1 MSNIL
6 KTNRMMKIYSVMLSC
21 LMLAAAVSCA
31 EKTDDDNGKTGGG
44 VPAGNTEVKV
54 LSDKT
59 TVLKNP
65 MTGWVMYLSA
75 DSDLSYFDTE
85 FYISSIGK
93 NVKVRDYASACYIR
107 TKWRVMNPADGQ
119 YFWQDPDNNLNK
131 IVHKAWELGLPVA
144 FRVVVDGRDQGENTP
159 QFVFDAGAKY
169 WLEND
174 RYPDR
179 KVPDVLDPVWRKYYE
194 KFIEAFAAE
203 FNDPEKTAFI
213 DAYGLGKWGEGHN
226 VCYEGLVQNSNGEYE
241 GVVSDRTTEYKEET
255 MEWITGLYSRCF
267 TEVPLVINYH
277 RQIGHPKSSGAQAQ
291 PDSEHL
297 LEIAI
302 GNGYCI
308 RADSFGMKNQD
319 WGYNNWER
327 QFARKWNFKV
337 PVIME
342 GGYIVDSPGHQ
353 SGMLGDGYNSP
364 AEVREGEFLDSQEA
378 CVNMMDFRV
387 GNETR
392 SWFEDA
398 FTYVDRF
405 VQEGGYR
412 LYPDKVSVPVDVEL
426 GSNVTVTSRW
436 VNLGWGYCPTNLRQ
450 WNQKYKVAFALLND
464 DAEPVYEFLDE
475 DSDLSTWLKGSP
487 VSYSMDISM
496 KGVALGAYT
505 WAVGL
510 VDTTRTDSRGIH
522 EIGINMAVNSK
533 MLTDDGWAEL
543 ATVNVH

>member
-1 MSNIL
+1 M
-6 KTNRMMKIYSVMLSC
+6 KTYTLLISALAFAMVLSC
-21 LMLAAAVSCA
+21 S
-31 EKTDDDNGKTGGG
+31 EKPSGTDGKDSGI
-44 VPAGNTEVKV
+44 PSGNVEVKV
-54 LSDKT
+54 LSDRT
-59 TVLKNP
+59 SVLKNP
-65 MTGWVMYLSA
+65 LSGWVMYLSA

-85 FYISSIGK
+85 FYISSLGK
-93 NVKVRDYASACYIR
+93 SVKVRDYASACYIR
-107 TKWRVMNPADGQ
+107 TKWRVMNPEDGR
-119 YFWQDPDNNLNK
+119 YFWQDPENNLNK
-131 IVHKAWELGLPVA
+131 LVRRAWELGLPVA

-159 QFVFDAGAKY
+159 QFVFDAGARY

-179 KVPDVLDPVWRKYYE
+179 KVPDVMDPVWRKYYE

-203 FNDPEKTAFI
+203 FNDPDKTAFI

-226 VCYEGLVQNSNGEYE
+226 VCYEGLVNVGSAENPSYE
-241 GVVSDRTTEYKEET
+241 GVVSDKTSEYKRNT

-267 TEVPLVINYH
+267 TDVPLVINYH

-291 PDSEHL
+291 PDSESL

-302 GNGYCI
+302 NNGYCL

-319 WGYNNWER
+319 WGYNDWER
-327 QFARKWNFKV
+327 QFVKKWNFKV
-337 PVIME
+337 PAIME

-353 SGMLGDGYNSP
+353 SGMKGDGYDSP
-364 AEVREGEFLDSQEA
+364 ADVREGEFLDSQEA

-412 LYPDKVSVPVDVEL
+412 LYPDRVSVPAEIAL
-426 GSNVTVTSRW
+426 GGKATVTSRW
-436 VNLGWGYCPTNLRQ
+436 INLGWGYCPTNLKQ

-464 DAEPVYEFLDE
+464 AGDPVYEFVDE
-475 DSDLSTWLKGSP
+475 NSDLSSWLKGAP
-487 VSYSMDISM
+487 VSYSMEISM
-496 KGVALGAYT
+496 KGVAVGGYT
-505 WAVGL
+505 WAIGL
-510 VDTTRTDSRGIH
+510 VDTTKTGDSGIH
-522 EIGINMAVNSK
+522 PIGVRVAVSAS
-533 MLTDDGWAEL
+533 MLTDDGWVKL
-543 ATVNVH
+543 ASVSVR